1 MKILNKKL
9 YKEEKIY
16 PVILAVPKKYS
27 SCKGREK
34 NIMLSKL
41 ARSALKI
48 SAHRLGIKID
58 KPLKDKDGVPLPFNN
73 GCHWSVTHKT
83 AYVGGVLSSEK
94 TGMDVEKI
102 RPCTKA
108 LFKKTGKDNEWRL
121 SDEDPFRLFFRYWTS
136 KEAVLK
142 ANGKGLPD
150 FSKCSV
156 KQIIDKNSL
165 IINFNNKDWI
175 IEHFFFD
182 NYVASILKNSLNI
195 KWETRNMK

>member
-1 MKILNKKL
+1 MKILNKKS

-16 PVILAVPKKYS
+16 PVILTVPKKYS
-27 SCKGREK
+27 NYKGREK
-34 NIMLSKL
+34 NIILSKL
-41 ARSALKI
+41 ARGALKI
-48 SAHRLGIKID
+48 SAHRLGVKID

-73 GCHWSVTHKT
+73 GCYWSVTHKT
-83 AYVGGVLSSEK
+83 EYVGGVLSSK
-94 TGMDVEKI
+94 RAGMDIEKI
-102 RPCTKA
+102 RPCSKA
-108 LFKKTGKDNEWRL
+108 LFKKTGNDNEWRL

-156 KQIIDKNSL
+156 KQILDKNSL
-165 IINFNNKDWI
+165 IINYNNKDWV

-182 NYVASILKNSLNI
+182 NHVASILKNSFNI
-195 KWETRNMK
+195 KWEIDNGK